1 MALLLEQLRSLPGAL
16 LRIALGAFEIPMRG
30 LQRLLGVPRIGWV
43 FVAPNLAILGLF
55 TFLPIAINFY
65 YAFTGGAELLPRDR
79 PFTGLDNLATLFDC
93 TNHFDPSTC
102 RKDHFWRA
110 FYNTAWFA
118 FLQVGLMVLFSLIT
132 ALVLNRKILGRG
144 FFRGVFFYPVLLSP
158 VVVALIWKWVLQREG
173 VLNAIV
179 VATGDQRQWLNQASW
194 AFFWSVFVSIWAHM
208 GFYTLILLAGLQAI
222 PADLYEAAAMDHAS
236 PWRRF
241 ARITLPLLM
250 PNLLVVIILAL
261 IRAVQV
267 FDEIFVLTGGGPGS
281 ATLFIVQFIYQ
292 TAFAES
298 IRLYGIAAAAS
309 LVLAVALLVLTLIQ
323 LRISPVRGGQRRRSR
338 CAQGVSAGRAA
349 ARGLVQ
355 LRFVAICWR
364 ASSSCSARSCGSSFR
379 HSRPPLRNEFPPRLL
394 PYGQSSVAVAANPD
408 PLRSTAYS
416 DSSTRELA
424 SSGG

>member
-102 RKDHFWRA
+102 RKDLFWRA

-179 VATGDQRQWLNQASW
+179 VATGGSGVEWLNQASW

-323 LRISPVRGGQRRRSR
+323 LRISRRSVE
-338 CAQGVSAGRAA
+338 GGAGGRDA
-349 ARGLVQ
+349 
-355 LRFVAICWR
+355 
-364 ASSSCSARSCGSSFR
+364 
-379 HSRPPLRNEFPPRLL
+379 
-394 PYGQSSVAVAANPD
+394 
-408 PLRSTAYS
+408 
-416 DSSTRELA
+416 
-424 SSGG
+424 